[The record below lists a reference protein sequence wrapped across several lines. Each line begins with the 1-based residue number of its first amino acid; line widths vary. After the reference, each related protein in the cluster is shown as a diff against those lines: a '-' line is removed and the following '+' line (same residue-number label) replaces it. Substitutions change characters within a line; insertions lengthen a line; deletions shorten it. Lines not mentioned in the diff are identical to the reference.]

1 MEVYNLFHI
10 FLLLLISKTYKNAVM
25 NWKLILKISDMKK
38 EKVIN
43 CYPHNVQGVVSAALF
58 LL

>member
-1 MEVYNLFHI
+1 MFHI
-10 FLLLLISKTYKNAVM
+10 FLLLLVSRTCKNAYM
-25 NWKLILKISDMKK
+25 NWKIILKISDMKK

-58 LL
+58 LLYLD

>member
-1 MEVYNLFHI
+1 MFYI
-10 FLLLLISKTYKNAVM
+10 SLLLLVSRTYKNANM

-43 CYPHNVQGVVSAALF
+43 CYPHNVQRL
-58 LL
+58 